1 MRDSGRNERQSPV
14 ALTVTAPQCMFG
26 FAGFDVSCV
35 MTETAQG
42 EPHAAPAL
50 TIFGPVPSRR
60 LGRSLGIGNVPVKTC
75 SYSCVYCQVGPTPAT
90 EIEPRRFW
98 PPGAVVDAVTRHVR
112 KLRERGE
119 GIDFLTFV
127 PDGEP
132 TLDLGLG
139 EEIDDLRALEISI
152 AVISNGSLTW
162 REDVRAALSKAD
174 WVSLKV
180 DAADEAT
187 WRKVN
192 RPCASLGMS
201 TVLEG
206 MLEFAREFRGKLVTE
221 TMLVQ
226 GLNDGEAA
234 IETVAAFVERLR
246 PAIAYLAAPTRPP
259 AEPWVRPAD
268 EDAFNRAFQRFSGG
282 LPHVELITGFEGAAF
297 GATGDVVQDL
307 LSITAVHPMRED
319 AALRSWPRVGPT
331 AGCSIAS
338 WRRVG

>member
-1 MRDSGRNERQSPV
+1 
-14 ALTVTAPQCMFG
+14 MFA
-26 FAGFDVSCV
+26 FAHLEATRV
-35 MTETAQG
+35 MTETAEG
-42 EPHAAPAL
+42 ESRPAPAP

-119 GIDFLTFV
+119 GIDYLTFV

-132 TLDLGLG
+132 TLDRDLG
-139 EEIDDLRALEISI
+139 EEIDELRALEIPI
-152 AVISNGSLTW
+152 AVISNGSLTF

-180 DAADEAT
+180 DAADETT

-192 RPCASLGMS
+192 RPFASLDMP

-206 MLEFAREFRGKLVTE
+206 MLQFAAEFRGELATE

-234 IETVAAFVERLR
+234 IESVAAFLERLR
-246 PAIAYLAAPTRPP
+246 PAIAYIAAPIRPP

-268 EDAFNRAFQRFSGG
+268 EETFNRAFQRFAER
-282 LPHVELITGFEGAAF
+282 LPRVELITGFEGTAF

-319 AALRSWPRVGPT
+319 AALALLSKSQADRGALDRLVAENRLKRVT
-331 AGCSIAS
+331 YRDRVFYV
-338 WRRVG
+338 RRFA

>member
-1 MRDSGRNERQSPV
+1 
-14 ALTVTAPQCMFG
+14 MFG
-26 FAGFDVSCV
+26 LARLDVNRV
-35 MTETAQG
+35 MTETAEG
-42 EPHAAPAL
+42 EARAAPAL

-98 PPGAVVDAVTRHVR
+98 PSGLVVEAVTRHVQ

-132 TLDLGLG
+132 TLDRGLG
-139 EEIDDLRALEISI
+139 KEIDGLRALEIPI
-152 AVISNGSLTW
+152 AVISNGSLTF
-162 REDVRAALSKAD
+162 REDVRAALHKAD

-192 RPCASLGMS
+192 RPYASLGMT

-206 MLEFAREFRGKLVTE
+206 MLQFAMEFRGELATE

-234 IETVAAFVERLR
+234 IEAVAAFVERLR
-246 PAIAYLAAPTRPP
+246 PAIAYIAAPTRPP

-268 EDAFNRAFQRFSGG
+268 EETFNRAFQRFAER
-282 LPHVELITGFEGAAF
+282 LPRVELITGFEGTAF
-297 GATGDVVQDL
+297 GTTGDVVQDL

-319 AALRSWPRVGPT
+319 AALALLAKNQADRGVLDRLVAENLLKPVTYRDHVFYV
-331 AGCSIAS
+331 
-338 WRRVG
+338 RRFA